1 MLLQPETRP
10 ITQEQL
16 VNEVKAIYA
25 GLVMAEKKGVEIG
38 QQLTSTRNKLPNEHS
53 WFRRVQQPAK
63 GRRL

>member
-25 GLVMAEKKGVEIG
+25 GLVMAEKKGLGIV
-38 QQLTSTRNKLPNEHS
+38 SN
-53 WFRRVQQPAK
+53 
-63 GRRL
+63 